1 MASKIDSPMVPFFA
15 DVFGGIVRDFLKL
28 LKLRKATNLYQLVQ
42 IDPPDKN
49 RKSAADVD
57 IGFAANIKAEESN
70 LNPNVIPKFLLLKK
84 RLETSLLHYCH
95 IFLKGRHWNMHLF
108 ETLHL

>member
-1 MASKIDSPMVPFFA
+1 MVPFFA
-15 DVFGGIVRDFLKL
+15 DVLGGIVRGF

-95 IFLKGRHWNMHLF
+95 TFLKGRH
-108 ETLHL
+108 